1 MPTTSMSSGTTTG
14 LDQQFDIIKTD
25 KSTLQEYP
33 NTEKGVQGKSRR
45 IAPSICVKADIVSV
59 YRKQSTANG

>member
-1 MPTTSMSSGTTTG
+1 MPTTSMFPGTTTG

-25 KSTLQEYP
+25 KSALQEVR
-33 NTEKGVQGKSRR
+33 NTKKGVQGKSRR
-45 IAPSICVKADIVSV
+45 IAPSVCVKADIVSV